1 MFASGRPAGDRLLL
15 GLRALLETGAAVAAI
30 AYPAPTAAI
39 MTVILG
45 LYAMAIGV
53 TELAGSGLLARV
65 GAGGTG
71 WLVAGGILSILAGG
85 TLIAWPGVGA
95 VTLAILFGA
104 YLLAYGVTL
113 LVSAIA
119 TGHGEPVAAPPA
131 RA

>member
-1 MFASGRPAGDRLLL
+1 
-15 GLRALLETGAAVAAI
+15 
-30 AYPAPTAAI
+30 
-39 MTVILG
+39 
-45 LYAMAIGV
+45 
-53 TELAGSGLLARV
+53 
-65 GAGGTG
+65 
-71 WLVAGGILSILAGG
+71 VAGGILSILAGG